1 MARTRLRQL
10 EQIRNSLSY
19 DDNLNMGSAAELQ
32 PGEIIGQAGVAVKA
46 ANGGSKTISINGNFV
61 VLGANKDDQLVV
73 ELANDTTASYKIVSL
88 SYDAEN
94 DETDIVVEETLAG
107 SFSDAYATVRI
118 DNNKNLRRDLDFI
131 RTQLRI
137 LNQKT
142 NWYDTP
148 LAAASPQY
156 YLYTG
161 QTVNAD
167 GYVALDSN
175 FDAGQPYSLEVYLN
189 GTLLLPSLVS
199 TSSNTIT
206 TQNDY
211 TEWSNSQPVGTGQ
224 LGTRIQIHFPL
235 TINDIL
241 QFRWSKK

>member
-19 DDNLNMGSAAELQ
+19 DDNLNMGVAAEYQ
-32 PGEIIGQAGVAVKA
+32 PGATIGVAGVEVTA
-46 ANGGSKTISINGNFV
+46 ANGGSKTISIEGNYV
-61 VLGANKDDQLVV
+61 VLGANKDDQLIV
-73 ELANDTTASYKIVSL
+73 EVGEETTTYKIVSL

-94 DETDIVVEETLAG
+94 DETDCVVAETLVG
-107 SFSDAYATVRI
+107 SFEGATATIRV

-131 RTQLRI
+131 RTQLRV

-148 LAAASPQY
+148 LGAASAEYQMI
-156 YLYTG
+156 TG
-161 QTVNAD
+161 QTVAAD
-167 GYVALDSN
+167 GYVVLESN
-175 FDAGQPYSLEVYLN
+175 FDAGEPYSLEVYLN
-189 GTLLLPSLVS
+189 GALLLPSLVS
-199 TSSNTIT
+199 TASQAIT

-211 TEWSNSQPVGTGQ
+211 TEWSNSQPVGSGQ

-235 TINDIL
+235 TTNDIL
-241 QFRWSKK
+241 QFRWTKK

>member
-32 PGEIIGQAGVAVKA
+32 PGEIIGEERVAVLA
-46 ANGGSKTISINGNFV
+46 ANGGSKTISIAGNFV
-61 VLGANKDDQLVV
+61 VLGANKGDQLVI
-73 ELANDTTASYKIVSL
+73 ELSNDTTVTYKITSL

-94 DETDIVVEETLAG
+94 DETDIVVEETLAA
-107 SFSDAYATVRI
+107 SFEEAFATIRV

-148 LAAASPQY
+148 LGAAVAQY
-156 YLYTG
+156 HLVTG
-161 QTVNAD
+161 ETVAAED
-167 GYVALDSN
+167 HVALSSN
-175 FDAGQPYSLEVYLN
+175 FDAGEPYSLEVYLN

-199 TSSNTIT
+199 VASHQIVI
-206 TQNDY
+206 QNDY
-211 TEWSNSQPVGTGQ
+211 TEWSNSQPVGTGEA
-224 LGTRIQIHFPL
+224 GSRIQIHFPL
-235 TINDIL
+235 TTNDIL
-241 QFRWSKK
+241 QFRWTKK